1 MADTSIKLAPGEFAA
16 VANEAKLVKA
26 VLRRDRKATEE
37 FISNY
42 SDAIY
47 SYLHRRMFPNTDL
60 VEDCFQQVFLAA
72 WQALSTYRGEHGL
85 QSWLLGIARHK
96 VQDVYR
102 ERLRLMQWDEDE
114 DPVDSINEL
123 PDEIASRAEI
133 HGKVWGTLHKLPE
146 HYRMLLIWRY
156 WEHQSAEDMAKQI
169 GKSAKSVE
177 RSLARA
183 REQFRRVW
191 LNEVQNA

>member
-1 MADTSIKLAPGEFAA
+1 MNEASLKRAPGEFAA
-16 VANEAKLVKA
+16 SADEAALVEA

-37 FISNY
+37 FISRY

-72 WQALSTYRGEHGL
+72 WQALHSYRGENGL

-102 ERLRLMQWDEDE
+102 ERLRLMQWDEGE

-123 PDEIASRAEI
+123 PDEIASRTEL
-133 HGKVWGTLHKLPE
+133 HHKVWDTLHKLPE

-156 WEHQSAEDMAKQI
+156 WERQSGEDMARQI
-169 GKSAKSVE
+169 GKTAKSVE

-183 REQFRRVW
+183 REQFRRMW